1 MSATLAPEKRIQRIE
16 LRDVETT
23 DSLSMLRATAV
34 PYGTDANVGWYLEQ
48 HAPGSF
54 AKSLK
59 EAAAD
64 LPLLAFHNNRTWP
77 IGAADEWD
85 DGQTELVGT
94 WRLDGSEEAQ
104 RAGQLARDGMLNFMS
119 IGFMPIRSEWEL
131 VEDWN
136 PDLGPE
142 HMDRVTRLES
152 RLLETSMVSTP
163 AFKDAAVKWVR
174 SADSPRRRD
183 QGRREVEEWRR
194 TIDALK
200 SGATR

>member
-1 MSATLAPEKRIQRIE
+1 MTATLATEKRIQRVE
-16 LRDVETT
+16 LRDVDTT
-23 DSLSMLRATAV
+23 DALTMIRATAV
-34 PYGTDANVGWYLEQ
+34 PYNTPTDVGWYIEE

-59 EAAAD
+59 EAAAA
-64 LPLLAFHNNRTWP
+64 LPLLMFHDNRTWP
-77 IGAADEWD
+77 IGAAAEWD
-85 DGQTELVGT
+85 DGTAELVGT

-104 RAGQLARDGMLNFMS
+104 RAGQLARDGILNFMS
-119 IGFMPIRSEWEL
+119 IGFMPIRSEWDL

-142 HMDRVTRLES
+142 HMDRVRRLES

-174 SADSPRRRD
+174 TADSPRRRD
-183 QGRREVEEWRR
+183 AGRREVQEWRR
-194 TIDALK
+194 QIDALK
-200 SGATR
+200 G

>member
-1 MSATLAPEKRIQRIE
+1 MTATLTEKRIAGIQ
-16 LRDVETT
+16 LRDVDTT
-23 DSLSMLRATAV
+23 DSLSMIRATAV
-34 PYGTDANVGWYLEQ
+34 PYGTDADVGWYIEQ
-48 HAPGSF
+48 HMAGSF

-64 LPLLAFHNNRTWP
+64 LPLLMFHDNRTWP
-77 IGAADEWD
+77 IGAADEWS
-85 DGQTELVGT
+85 DGSAELVGT
-94 WRLDGSEEAQ
+94 WRLDGSVEAQ

-131 VEDWN
+131 VDDWN

-142 HMDRVTRLES
+142 HKDRVRRLES
-152 RLLETSMVSTP
+152 RLLETSIVSTP

-194 TIDALK
+194 EIDALK
-200 SGATR
+200 GGGAR